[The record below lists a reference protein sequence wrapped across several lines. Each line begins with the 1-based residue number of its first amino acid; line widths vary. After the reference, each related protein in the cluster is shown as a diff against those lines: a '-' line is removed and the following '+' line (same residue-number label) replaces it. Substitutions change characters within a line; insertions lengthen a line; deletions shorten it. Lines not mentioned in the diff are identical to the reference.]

1 MYKIAVAPGDGIG
14 NEVITEGVKVLE
26 AVAEVENLKFELNY
40 MDLGSDRYLRT
51 GELLTEEDIEFIGKH
66 QAVYFGAIGDPRVPP
81 GVLEK
86 GILIAMRT
94 TFDQYV
100 NMRPSKAWHPYTPL
114 KEEKNFDIIFLRE
127 NTEDFYMGAGGVL
140 RGTNAS
146 ADLKLKRELYSMDLT
161 LTAKSTVSDDY
172 AFEVGMMSRR
182 GIERFADY
190 CFGLARR
197 MGKEKITAVDKA
209 NVCTSLYG
217 MWREVFDVKSK
228 QNGIGVEYMYVDA
241 MAMALVRA
249 PERFG
254 IVACPNMFGDILTD
268 IGAEIMGGLGVAASG
283 NINPKGVG
291 MFEPVHGSAPDIA
304 GKGKANPIA
313 AVLAAKMMVDQLG
326 RPDLGK
332 MIEWAVKMAMRHRM
346 VTADM
351 GGSLNTKEAGDA
363 IAELVRS
370 TK

>member
-14 NEVITEGVKVLE
+14 KEVIAEGVKVLQ
-26 AVAEVENLKFELNY
+26 AAADAEGVSLELDY

-51 GELLTEEDIEFIGKH
+51 GELLTDGDIDFIRRH
-66 QAVYFGAIGDPRVPP
+66 QAVYFGAIGDPRVAP

-86 GILIAMRT
+86 GILIKMRT

-100 NMRPSKAWHPYTPL
+100 NLRPSKAWHPYTPL
-114 KEEKNFDIIFLRE
+114 KGERDFDITFLRE
-127 NTEDFYMGAGGVL
+127 NTEDLYMGAGGVL
-140 RGTNAS
+140 KGTKAKAS
-146 ADLKLKRELYSMDLT
+146 MHLQRELYSVELT
-161 LTAKSTVSDDY
+161 LSSEASSEQEF

-190 CFGLARR
+190 AFETAKGA
-197 MGKEKITAVDKA
+197 GKDKVTAVDKA

-217 MWREVFDVKSK
+217 LWRQVFDAKSK
-228 QNGIGVEYMYVDA
+228 QHGIPVEYMYVDA

-283 NINPKGVG
+283 NISPGGVS

-313 AVLAAKMMVDQLG
+313 AILAGKMMIDQLG
-326 RPDLGK
+326 RPDLGR
-332 MIEWAVKMAMRHRM
+332 MIEFAVKMAMKQKL

-351 GGSLNTKEAGDA
+351 GGTLSTAQAGDA

-370 TK
+370 SG

>member
-1 MYKIAVAPGDGIG
+1 MD
-14 NEVITEGVKVLE
+14 
-26 AVAEVENLKFELNY
+26 Y

-51 GELLTEEDIEFIGKH
+51 GEPLTAEDIDFIGKH
-66 QAVYFGAIGDPRVPP
+66 QAVYFGAIGDPRVAP

-140 RGTNAS
+140 RGPRAS

-161 LTAKSTVSDDY
+161 VSASSTANDDY

-190 CFGLARR
+190 CFDLARR

-217 MWREVFDVKSK
+217 MWREVFSAKSK
-228 QNGIGVEYMYVDA
+228 QHGVAVEYMYVDA

-313 AVLAAKMMVDQLG
+313 AILAAKMMVDQLG

-332 MIEWAVKMAMRHRM
+332 MIEWAVKMDMRHRM

-351 GGSLNTKEAGDA
+351 GGNLNTKEAGDA

-370 TK
+370 TR